1 MRVIRNA
8 ECPRNPLPERNT
20 TMSRRAIV
28 DYSTKELQNLIQNH
42 RDRGKV
48 EEPAYV
54 EALEELGRRKGQG
67 LDFGKSFKLIR
78 EYAENRKFLPYKQL
92 AVESGLEWEKVRY
105 AVNGH
110 LGDLIEYSHRRGW
123 PLLSA
128 IVVNQEHSETG
139 DMKPTALQ
147 GFVTAARSLGYEFSD
162 DSAFLKE
169 QQKRV
174 FEWASTPDTTA
185 SQS

>member
-1 MRVIRNA
+1 MSKRTIA
-8 ECPRNPLPERNT
+8 E
-20 TMSRRAIV
+20 
-28 DYSTKELQNLIQNH
+28 YSTKELQNLVNNH

-54 EALEELGRRKGQG
+54 EALEELGKRKGQG

-78 EYAENRKFLPYKQL
+78 EHAENGKFLSYKQL
-92 AVESGLEWEKVRY
+92 AEESGLEWEKVRY

-128 IVVNQEHSETG
+128 IVVNQEHVERG

-147 GFVTAARSLGYEFSD
+147 GFVTAARSLGYDIQD
-162 DSAFLKE
+162 DSKFLKE
-169 QQKRV
+169 QQSRV
-174 FEWASTPDTTA
+174 FEWASRP
-185 SQS
+185 